1 VLDLRIDAAAAAVDG
16 DVRPASVGVRDGVI
30 VSLAPSEP
38 AAEVVALGPDE
49 VLLPGLVDTHVH
61 IDEPGHSDLEGFAS
75 ASRAAAA
82 GGVTTL
88 VDMPLDSSPVTTSVA
103 ALAAKHAAARASAT
117 VHVGFWGGLVP
128 GNLAELPAL
137 ADAGVRGFKC
147 FLSGSG
153 NPEFPPVSFHELLAG
168 LTACAQLSLPL
179 LVHAEHDDLMTAPS
193 GPVYRTFLASRP
205 DASEV
210 AAVRA
215 VVEAVRRTGGHAH
228 IVHVST
234 AQCLPLIAAAK
245 AEGLPVTAETC
256 PHYLALAAE
265 DVPDGATEFAC
276 WPPVRPAA
284 NADELWAAL
293 SDGTIDMIVSDH
305 SPAPA
310 AAKLTGDFG
319 TARGGISSLQLG
331 LCAVWTAGAPRGLP
345 LAEIAGWM
353 SAAPAALAGY
363 GDRGRIAIGLRG
375 DLTSFDTSAVWRVDP
390 HRLRHRQPVTAYAG
404 RTLTGRVGRTWLAG
418 RELALNEAAVHG

>member
-1 VLDLRIDAAAAAVDG
+1 VLDLRIDAAAAVVDG
-16 DVRPASVGVRDGVI
+16 DVRPAAVGVRDGVI

-103 ALAAKHAAARASAT
+103 ALAAKQAAARASAT
-117 VHVGFWGGLVP
+117 VQVDFWGGLVP

-137 ADAGVRGFKC
+137 ADAGVLGFKC

-168 LTACAQLSLPL
+168 LAACTQLGLPL
-179 LVHAEHDDLMTAPS
+179 LVHAEYDDLMTAPS
-193 GPVYRTFLASRP
+193 GPVYRDFLASRP
-205 DASEV
+205 DAAEV

-215 VVEAVRRTGGHAH
+215 VVEAVRRTGGRAH
-228 IVHVST
+228 IVHVSS
-234 AQCLPLIAAAK
+234 AQCLPVIAAAK

-276 WPPVRPAA
+276 LPPVRAAA

-293 SDGTIDMIVSDH
+293 SAGTIDMIVSDH

-319 TARGGISSLQLG
+319 TVWGGISSLQLG
-331 LCAVWTAGAPRGLP
+331 LCAAWTAGAPRGIP
-345 LAEIAGWM
+345 LAKIAGWM

-390 HRLRHRQPVTAYAG
+390 RRLWHRQPVTAYAG
-404 RTLTGRVGRTWLAG
+404 RSLTGRVGRTWLAG
-418 RELALNEAAVHG
+418 RELSVNEAAVHG